1 MDKEI
6 NKQQQQQTWQK
17 NKQKTETLSF
27 EEDSQMANKYKRK
40 ALSPLDNKM

>member
-17 NKQKTETLSF
+17 NKQKTET